1 MFTDPQSITPT
12 GGSAVSM
19 PRTSSALNSGAFK
32 SLDTGSGGDS
42 LSISHSYGK
51 GRARHTIRLTD
62 TKLTTDPFLT
72 GSSFIASMSASLTI
86 DVPDTGYTPAQAAAI
101 CGGLYT
107 LLSASTNAATVKLI
121 GGES

>member
-1 MFTDPQSITPT
+1 MFTDPQSVTPT

-19 PRTSSALNSGAFK
+19 PRTSASDNSGAFK
-32 SLDTGSGGDS
+32 SLDVGTGTDG
-42 LSISHSYGK
+42 LTISHVYGK
-51 GRARHTIRLTD
+51 RNRHTIRLTD
-62 TKLTTDPFLT
+62 TKLTADPFLT
-72 GSSFIASMSASLTI
+72 GSSFIASMSATLI
-86 DVPDTGYTPAQAAAI
+86 VDVPVTGYTAAQAAAI